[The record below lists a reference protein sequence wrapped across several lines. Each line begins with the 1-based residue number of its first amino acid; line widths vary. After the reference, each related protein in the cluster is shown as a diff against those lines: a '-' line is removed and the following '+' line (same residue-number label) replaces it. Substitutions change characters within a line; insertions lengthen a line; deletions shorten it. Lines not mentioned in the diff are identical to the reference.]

1 MFVLVLAFLL
11 PAASARANTVQ
22 VPEGGGPV
30 PVVPRGVVCGPAPV
44 GWTIGAENR
53 FVRPPAPDEVGPRV
67 AEVKVAADQ
76 AACSRSTNG
85 VTLIATGQ
93 FPEIDLASVAFFP
106 DEGRL
111 EMKGQHLKGLQ
122 IRWQTPQKSGQDVC
136 LDPQPSGKQEQCVV
150 PVGRDLP
157 GDTNLRWMP
166 SRARFDADVVTYDE
180 NGTLVDAN
188 GFVLRPA
195 RVVISNMFPASGSVD
210 VSQGPGRVAL
220 VHPETV
226 ISVDCGQ
233 ARCELA
239 EGAVAVRSFSPIAT
253 TVTVRLRLGPRF
265 FLTHGTAQEQVV
277 TATLPLLH
285 CPLAVVSGPPL
296 RDGDATQV
304 IVRMDA
310 RCVSGT
316 RLRWL
321 TDGRPAD
328 VLRTEKSSDATFFL
342 LATGRV
348 VSERVTIA
356 VTRADLDGTVIGVVE
371 TATIPAPRPRVTL
384 ELPKHGPIDFI
395 PTNRDAVLT
404 VVGAGEHARFVPLA
418 VEGAYAVTPAP
429 DHRSYLVRGEPGV
442 TGFVSL
448 RFGYRPDGLPSEFAG
463 ASLATLED
471 PVQRVLREA
480 NVPAP
485 FSTSASGDNALIE
498 LVCADAQ
505 GKPHRLEPGKENVI
519 PFAERSTCRV
529 LIHRERLRP
538 EDGQQEVVLDVDVTA
553 ADGSARGSA
562 GLHERM
568 VLRPGGDVRV
578 IPLKGGTRQFDH
590 IVVRMAHVLDETR
603 YTLGP
608 LTSDGLPAVQWSVT
622 IEGGRARLYGT
633 VSIPAGLYR
642 MTSPS
647 GQLTL
652 NFGVLSRI
660 VKLDRR
666 GKESLLGLE
675 LGLMGMGLLQP
686 ANTTPYPATLGA
698 VAGVGIRLPLGGSD
712 TAIAIHMWGVYEFR
726 GRYAPDPSSP
736 NADAS
741 HWAIIFGPSVSIGN
755 VGANL

>member
-1 MFVLVLAFLL
+1 M
-11 PAASARANTVQ
+11 
-22 VPEGGGPV
+22 
-30 PVVPRGVVCGPAPV
+30 PVVSRGVVCGPLPV
-44 GWTIGAENR
+44 GWAMGAEPR
-53 FVRPPAPDEVGPRV
+53 YLRPPASDEVGARV
-67 AEVKVAADQ
+67 AQVKVAADK
-76 AACSRSTNG
+76 ARCSGATDV
-85 VTLIATGQ
+85 VTLIATGE
-93 FPEIDLASVAFFP
+93 FPDIDPASVVLYP

-111 EMKGQHLKGLQ
+111 EMKGRSLKGLQ

-150 PVGRDLP
+150 PVGRDLT
-157 GDTNLRWMP
+157 GDVALRWMP
-166 SRARFDADVVTYDE
+166 RRASFYADVVTYDG
-180 NGTLVDAN
+180 NGGLVDPS

-195 RVVISNMFPASGSVD
+195 RVVVSNMFPSSGSVD
-210 VSQGPGRVAL
+210 VSQGPGRVTL
-220 VHPETV
+220 VHPEAV

-233 ARCELA
+233 ARCDLTD
-239 EGAVAVRSFSPIAT
+239 GAVAVRSFSATAT

-265 FLTHGTAQEQVV
+265 FLAHGTAQEQMA

-285 CPLAVVSGPPL
+285 CPLAVVSGPLL
-296 RDGDATQV
+296 RDGDATQA

-321 TDGRPAD
+321 VDGRAAD
-328 VLRTEKSSDATFFL
+328 VVRTEKSSDATFFL

-348 VSERVTIA
+348 LSERVTIA
-356 VTRADLDGTVIGVVE
+356 VTRTDLDGTVIGVVE

-404 VVGAGEHARFVPLA
+404 VVGAGEHSRFVPLS
-418 VEGAYAVTPAP
+418 VEGAYTVTPAS
-429 DHRSYLVRGEPGV
+429 DHKNYLVRGEPSV
-442 TGFVSL
+442 TGLVSL
-448 RFGYRPDGLPSEFAG
+448 RFGYRPDNLPREFAEVN
-463 ASLATLED
+463 LVTLED
-471 PVQRVLREA
+471 HVQRQLREA
-480 NVPAP
+480 SVPAP
-485 FSTSASGDNALIE
+485 FSTSASDDKPLVE
-498 LVCADAQ
+498 LMCADAQ
-505 GKPHRLEPGKENVI
+505 GKPRRLEPGKENVI

-538 EDGQQEVVLDVDVTA
+538 EDGQQEVVLDADVTA
-553 ADGSARGSA
+553 ADGSARGAA

-568 VLRPGGDVRV
+568 VLRPGGDMQV

-590 IVVRMAHVLDETR
+590 IVVRIAHVIDETR

-622 IEGGRARLYGT
+622 IEGSRARLYGT
-633 VSIPAGLYR
+633 ISIPAGLYR
-642 MTSPS
+642 MTSPT

-698 VAGVGIRLPLGGSD
+698 VGGVGIRLPFGNGD
-712 TAIAIHMWGVYEFR
+712 AAIAIHMWGVYEFR
-726 GRYAPDPSSP
+726 GRYAPDPNSP

-741 HWAIIFGPSVSIGN
+741 HWALIFGPSVSIGN

>member
-1 MFVLVLAFLL
+1 
-11 PAASARANTVQ
+11 
-22 VPEGGGPV
+22 
-30 PVVPRGVVCGPAPV
+30 VV
-44 GWTIGAENR
+44 N
-53 FVRPPAPDEVGPRV
+53 
-67 AEVKVAADQ
+67 
-76 AACSRSTNG
+76 
-85 VTLIATGQ
+85 
-93 FPEIDLASVAFFP
+93 
-106 DEGRL
+106 
-111 EMKGQHLKGLQ
+111 
-122 IRWQTPQKSGQDVC
+122 
-136 LDPQPSGKQEQCVV
+136 
-150 PVGRDLP
+150 
-157 GDTNLRWMP
+157 
-166 SRARFDADVVTYDE
+166 
-180 NGTLVDAN
+180 
-188 GFVLRPA
+188 
-195 RVVISNMFPASGSVD
+195 
-210 VSQGPGRVAL
+210 
-220 VHPETV
+220 
-226 ISVDCGQ
+226 
-233 ARCELA
+233 
-239 EGAVAVRSFSPIAT
+239 
-253 TVTVRLRLGPRF
+253 
-265 FLTHGTAQEQVV
+265 
-277 TATLPLLH
+277 
-285 CPLAVVSGPPL
+285 
-296 RDGDATQV
+296 
-304 IVRMDA
+304 
-310 RCVSGT
+310 
-316 RLRWL
+316 
-321 TDGRPAD
+321 
-328 VLRTEKSSDATFFL
+328 
-342 LATGRV
+342 
-348 VSERVTIA
+348 ERVTIA

-384 ELPKHGPIDFI
+384 ELPKHGLIDFI

-448 RFGYRPDGLPSEFAG
+448 RFGFHPDGLPSEFAG

-498 LVCADAQ
+498 LVCADEQ

-590 IVVRMAHVLDETR
+590 IVVRLAHVLYETR

-642 MTSPS
+642 MTSPP

-698 VAGVGIRLPLGGSD
+698 VAGVGVRLPLGGSD

-726 GRYAPDPSSP
+726 GRYAPDPNSP

>member
-1 MFVLVLAFLL
+1 ME
-11 PAASARANTVQ
+11 S
-22 VPEGGGPV
+22 
-30 PVVPRGVVCGPAPV
+30 
-44 GWTIGAENR
+44 R
-53 FVRPPAPDEVGPRV
+53 FVKPPGPDEVGARI

-76 AACSRSTNG
+76 ASCGQSTN
-85 VTLIATGQ
+85 VVSLIATGQ
-93 FPEIDLASVAFFP
+93 FPEIDLASVVLYP

-111 EMKGQHLKGLQ
+111 VMKGQHLKGLQ
-122 IRWQTPQKSGQDVC
+122 IRWQAPQKDGQDVC
-136 LDPQPSGKQEQCVV
+136 LDPQPSGKQEQCVI
-150 PVGRDLP
+150 PVGGELP
-157 GDTNLRWMP
+157 GDTSLRWMP
-166 SRARFDADVVTYDE
+166 PRARFDTDVTTYDE
-180 NGTLVDAN
+180 NGARVDAS

-195 RVVISNMFPASGSVD
+195 RVVIANMFAASGSVD
-210 VSQGPGRVAL
+210 VSQGPGRVPL

-233 ARCELA
+233 ARCDLA
-239 EGAVAVRSFSPIAT
+239 DGAVMVRSFSPIAT
-253 TVTVRLRLGPRF
+253 TVSVRLRLGPRF
-265 FLTHGTAQEQVV
+265 FLAHGTAQEQVV
-277 TATLPLLH
+277 TATLPLLR

-321 TDGRPAD
+321 ADGRPAD
-328 VLRTEKSSDATFFL
+328 VVRTEKSSDATFFL

-348 VSERVTIA
+348 VGERVSIA

-371 TATIPAPRPRVTL
+371 TATIPAPRPTVTL

-395 PTNRDAVLT
+395 PTNRDASLT
-404 VVGAGEHARFVPLA
+404 VAGAGEHARFVPLA
-418 VEGAYAVTPAP
+418 VEGAYAVAPAP
-429 DHRSYLVRGEPGV
+429 DHRSYLVRGEAGV

-463 ASLATLED
+463 ASLAVLED
-471 PVQRVLREA
+471 RVQRPLREA
-480 NVPAP
+480 SVPAP

-519 PFAERSTCRV
+519 PFTQRSTCRV
-529 LIHRERLRP
+529 LVHRERLRQ

-553 ADGSARGSA
+553 ADGSSRGSA

-578 IPLKGGTRQFDH
+578 IPLKGGTQQFDH
-590 IVVRMAHVLDETR
+590 IVVRLAHVLDETH

-642 MTSPS
+642 MTSPA

-675 LGLMGMGLLQP
+675 LGLIGMGLLQP

-698 VAGVGIRLPLGGSD
+698 VGGVGIRLPLGNGD
-712 TAIAIHMWGVYEFR
+712 AAIAVHMWGVYEFR
-726 GRYAPDPSSP
+726 GRYPTSTG
-736 NADAS
+736 ADAS
-741 HWAIIFGPSVSIGN
+741 HWALVFGPSVSFGN